1 MKFVFTFAII
11 LVIITSG
18 FKIDRHNPLFSHNN
32 TDTLAPR
39 FRALEHHGKNIM
51 QTDGVVSL
59 ITGLDNQLF
68 LTDTAS
74 RKAYLYLETR
84 IGQFTSDTANRVP
97 LNISIVIDRSGS
109 MQGIKMGQAKRAAKT
124 IIDQLNENDYVSI
137 VIYDNNVDSV
147 QSPVPAMDKQAIKKK
162 IDGIAPRGSTNLW
175 GGTEMGY
182 DFVKRNYREGF
193 VNRVLLISDGIANT
207 GLTDSTL
214 IRLKVRYFKDQ
225 EGITISTFGVGYD
238 YNETLM
244 TDMAETG
251 AGNYY
256 FIDAAEKLTGIF
268 ENELAGLLM
277 LAARDA
283 EVRIILPEGVN
294 LEKAYPLRYS
304 QQGREV
310 SIKLRDLF
318 ASDSKGMLLSFD
330 LDKGR
335 TSAMEFVTTL
345 DYFDTRSK
353 SRKQLVNRNN
363 LSAAKNTGEYQKW
376 FNQYVREQQVLYT
389 SNEMLEKAMS
399 LVDRGDME
407 GARRSLSNNI
417 KYLSYFP
424 EYVKASSELQRMDS
438 ILMEYTARVS
448 PGQVIHA
455 DTLKKIQK
463 VNKAANYRLRQKKQ

>member
-1 MKFVFTFAII
+1 MRYVVFFALVFII
-11 LVIITSG
+11 FTTG
-18 FKIDRHNPLFSHNN
+18 FKVQGHNPMPLENLW
-32 TDTLAPR
+32 DTLAPR
-39 FRALEHHGKNIM
+39 FKALEHKSKNQIKS
-51 QTDGVVSL
+51 DGDISL
-59 ITGLDNQLF
+59 ITGLDNSLF
-68 LTDTAS
+68 LTDTAAK
-74 RKAYLYLETR
+74 KAYLYLETR
-84 IGQFTSDTANRVP
+84 IGNFISDTANRVP

-109 MQGIKMGQAKRAAKT
+109 MQGIKMGQAKRAART
-124 IIDQLNENDYVSI
+124 IIDQLHPEDFVSI

-147 QSPVPAMDKQAIKKK
+147 QSPIQAKDKQAIRKK

-175 GGTEMGY
+175 GGSEMGY
-182 DFVKRNYREGF
+182 DFVKRNYKEGF

-214 IRLKVRYFKDQ
+214 IRLKVRHFKDE

-238 YNETLM
+238 YNESLM

-283 EVRIILPEGVN
+283 EIKINFAEGVK
-294 LEKAYPLRYS
+294 LEKGYPLRFT
-304 QQGREV
+304 QNNNEIT
-310 SIKLRDLF
+310 IKLRDLF
-318 ASDSKGMLLSFD
+318 ANDSKGMLLGFD
-330 LDKGR
+330 LAKNQN
-335 TSAMEFVTTL
+335 SALEFTTTL
-345 DYFDTRSK
+345 SYFDTRTK
-353 SRKQLVNRNN
+353 TRKQLVNHNT
-363 LSAAKNTGEYQKW
+363 LAAAKNSSEYQKW

-399 LVDRGDME
+399 LVDRGDMG
-407 GARRSLSNNI
+407 GARTALQQNI
-417 KYLSYFP
+417 IYLSYFP

-438 ILMEYTARVS
+438 IIMEYSARMTPVLA
-448 PGQVIHA
+448 IHA

-463 VNKAANYRLRQKKQ
+463 VNKAASYRLRQKKQ